1 MSDLT
6 MGVGFIAAAGGLST
20 LSFIFGY
27 NKGFRKGARK
37 VLEEWKNSMEGDG
50 QWK

>member
-1 MSDLT
+1 
-6 MGVGFIAAAGGLST
+6 MGVGLIAAAGGLSG

-37 VLEEWKNSMEGDG
+37 VLQEWKSTLEEEE
-50 QWK
+50 